1 MTNDS
6 AYGSVCPMSNTV
18 EDLRKVAGRLESDGY
33 IVSAAIIVQGA
44 KELEVAR
51 DLVEKAYNPETGL
64 IALAKNGE

>member
-1 MTNDS
+1 
-6 AYGSVCPMSNTV
+6 MSNTV